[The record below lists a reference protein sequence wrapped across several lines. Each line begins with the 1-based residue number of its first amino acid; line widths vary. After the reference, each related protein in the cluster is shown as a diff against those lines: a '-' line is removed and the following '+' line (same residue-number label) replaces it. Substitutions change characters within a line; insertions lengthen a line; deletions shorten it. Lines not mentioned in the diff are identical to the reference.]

1 MAHATYLTYEEY
13 VTYGGTLSQ
22 AAFPLVEM
30 ACRKRI
36 DYLTASRVQNMAVV
50 PAAVK
55 QCMALIMKLE
65 AATGANAQ
73 VENPAVTSFSTDGYS
88 ESYGHSLSADDT
100 AKQINKTIATCLY
113 GEADDEG
120 TPLLYRGVTV

>member
-1 MAHATYLTYEEY
+1 MAHATYLTYDEY
-13 VTYGGTLSQ
+13 QAYGGELDQT
-22 AAFPLVEM
+22 AFPLIEM

-36 DYLTASRVQNMAVV
+36 DYLTDSRVQRMAEV
-50 PAAVK
+50 PLAVK

-73 VENPAVTSFSTDGYS
+73 VENPAITSFSTDGYS

-100 AKQINKTIATCLY
+100 ANQINKTIATCLY
-113 GEADDEG
+113 GEVDDDG
-120 TPLLYRGVTV
+120 VPLLYRGVVA

>member
-1 MAHATYLTYEEY
+1 MAHATYLTYDEY
-13 VTYGGTLSQ
+13 KEYGGGLSQ

-36 DYLTASRVQNMAVV
+36 DYLTDSRVQRMAEV
-50 PAAVK
+50 PTAVK
-55 QCMALIMKLE
+55 QCMILIMALE
-65 AATGANAQ
+65 SATGANAQ

-88 ESYGHSLSADDT
+88 ESYGNALSADDT

-113 GEADDEG
+113 GEVDDEG
-120 TPLLYRGVTV
+120 VPLLYRGVVA